1 MHHASY
7 IFALIGSLFL
17 LAAGALWSNIGQ
29 PELEPAIGRIG
40 QHTRRAN
47 WAAIATVA
55 AFSFC
60 VMAAVLAIIEWMF

>member
-29 PELEPAIGRIG
+29 QELEPAIGRIG

-55 AFSFC
+55 AFGLC

>member
-1 MHHASY
+1 MHQASY
-7 IFALIGSLFL
+7 IFAFIGSLFL
-17 LAAGALWSNIGQ
+17 LAAGGLWSNIGQ

-55 AFSFC
+55 AFGLC